1 VRRRLAIRH
10 PEQRTG
16 EKKMIRL
23 IIAVSVIL
31 GLLAFSRLSASEV
44 NGNAPATEQPM
55 ILTRDQGEVRVWRPL
70 VSESPA
76 EQKLDETT
84 PFNIK
89 VDRRHGGSP
98 ELWFGTETLAA
109 GAGIPYHRH
118 LHEDELL
125 YVISGSAHVHVGSL
139 TGDAGPGAI
148 VFIPRNTWV
157 SLQPNGKAPIS
168 LVFAFNAPGFD
179 RYMRCE
185 SVPVGEHPQLV
196 TVQEDQRCQ
205 KLGDVQYR

>member
-1 VRRRLAIRH
+1 MNRL
-10 PEQRTG
+10 T
-16 EKKMIRL
+16 
-23 IIAVSVIL
+23 IIVLFVLS
-31 GLLAFSRLSASEV
+31 LLAFGRLSASQV
-44 NGNAPATEQPM
+44 TGNALTTEQPL
-55 ILTRDQGEVRVWRPL
+55 ILASDQGEVRVWEPL

-76 EQKLDETT
+76 EQKFDEAT
-84 PFNIK
+84 PFIIK
-89 VDRRHGGSP
+89 VDRHHGGSP
-98 ELWFGTETLAA
+98 GFWFGTEILPS

-118 LHEDELL
+118 LHEDEIL
-125 YVISGSAHVHVGSL
+125 YIVAGRAHVHVGSL
-139 TGDAGPGAI
+139 VGDAGPGAM

-185 SVPVGEHPQLV
+185 SVPFGTHPQLV

-205 KLGDVQYR
+205 RLGDVQYR

>member
-1 VRRRLAIRH
+1 MMRPTIALA
-10 PEQRTG
+10 
-16 EKKMIRL
+16 
-23 IIAVSVIL
+23 VIL
-31 GLLAFSRLSASEV
+31 GSLAFSSLGASEV
-44 NGNAPATEQPM
+44 RGNAVATEQPL
-55 ILTRDQGEVRVWRPL
+55 IVAPGQGDVRVWRPV

-76 EQKLDETT
+76 EQKLDEST
-84 PFNIK
+84 PFIIK
-89 VDRRHGGSP
+89 IDAHHGGSP
-98 ELWFGTETLAA
+98 NLWFGTETLAP

-125 YVISGSAHVHVGSL
+125 YITAGSAHVHVGSL
-139 TGDAGPGAI
+139 AGDAGPGAV

-185 SVPVGEHPQLV
+185 SVARGERPQLV
-196 TVQEDQRCQ
+196 TVEEDQHCQ
-205 KLGDVQYR
+205 RLGDVQYR

>member
-1 VRRRLAIRH
+1 MMRPTVAL
-10 PEQRTG
+10 
-16 EKKMIRL
+16 
-23 IIAVSVIL
+23 SVIL
-31 GLLAFSRLSASEV
+31 SALAFSVLSATAIS
-44 NGNAPATEQPM
+44 GNAVATEQPL
-55 ILTRDQGEVRVWRPL
+55 IIAPGQGDIRVWRPV

-76 EQKLDETT
+76 EQKLDEVT
-84 PFNIK
+84 PFIIK
-89 VDRRHGGSP
+89 VDAHHGGSP
-98 ELWFGTETLAA
+98 NLWFGTETLAP

-125 YVISGSAHVHVGSL
+125 YITAGSAHVHVGTL
-139 TGDAGPGAI
+139 AGDAGPGAV

-185 SVPVGEHPQLV
+185 SVPRGERPQLV
-196 TVQEDQRCQ
+196 TVEEDQRCQ